1 VKYQIRLSG
10 SGGQGL
16 ILNSILLAEAAS
28 KEGKNVLQSQAYG
41 PASRGGSSRAD
52 VIISDS
58 KIYYPAAEH
67 LELLLCLTQKA
78 ADKYIKLLKQE
89 GILIYDS
96 ENIKINPISSETIA
110 IPFTQ
115 IAIDKLKT
123 SLVANIIAISF
134 ICTYTKLVSFKQLE
148 KAIRNNVKEKFI
160 ELDIK
165 AAKLGAQLAKD
176 YKNGKD
182 ISS

>member
-1 VKYQIRLSG
+1 MKYQIRLSG

-16 ILNSILLAEAAS
+16 ILGSILLAKAAS

-52 VIISDS
+52 VIISDE
-58 KIYYPAAEH
+58 KIFYPAAES
-67 LELLLCLTQKA
+67 LELLLCLTQEA
-78 ADKYIKLLKQE
+78 ADKYIHMLKPD

-96 ENIKINPISSETIA
+96 ESIKINPIRPETIA
-110 IPFTQ
+110 IPFTK
-115 IAIDKLKT
+115 IAIDELKT

-134 ICTYTKLVSFKQLE
+134 ITEITGLIAYKKLE
-148 KAIRNNVKEKFI
+148 EAIKENVKEKFI

-165 AAKLGAQLAKD
+165 AAKLGTKLAHD
-176 YKNGKD
+176 YKKD
-182 ISS
+182 KGN